1 MLIFIQTIIINLI
14 TTGTAT
20 KAFYKKQDSRADNP
34 PIIRDSGVKGC
45 KMDDYSRGYDGRY
58 DRPVSR
64 YHNDHSVHA
73 YGKRQSYSR
82 PYWRE
87 GVNGGHNSNRGLFKG
102 ETYYPSRSRL
112 SQTPPESINRTRR
125 PSPVLKYNS
134 LHFKEQYH
142 YFDPQVKK
150 LLHRGVMQ
158 TWQSES
164 LPKSGYV
171 IVQESQSAGKP
182 KAVLKA
188 RTPDQAAKDPRISAL
203 SNGSG
208 ATRVNALRK
217 ARRQLLRLPR
227 ITRDKHSV
235 GPPPPDEI
243 VVYPMVRDSQNTVPD
258 ALIKSYFS
266 TFGEIS
272 HFESFSDPS
281 NALPLYVYVIRYTG
295 PPGNLDAPYRAAYK
309 AAKTFENTHYFV
321 SGFKFVVA
329 LNIDHQSTKVVNTII
344 EENAKQALKLRRQ
357 VERQNVVKELPAG
370 PKTNVIPSDLEKVL
384 QGRPSLFVTKKIIAI
399 HGLNVED
406 FKIKLAKYRFS
417 RIIDHSSGFYIVF
430 NDISDAKACMYVE
443 SEVLTLSSRKRRKP
457 VVIRFSLKES
467 SSPTPARG
475 QHASHHSVKKEYAS
489 IEDIV
494 NTASESI
501 IQDLILALGR
511 DLKRR
516 IVGPT
521 VFDALSPQNYP
532 EILARKEEDEKK
544 KHELRLIA
552 AATKQEQQSKSSTF
566 DIFNLYGAR
575 FSSKTHSK
583 KEHRRS
589 TKLGRGNLK
598 DSESDLTLV
607 KPMTHLLNED
617 SGTNTPSGL
626 ETQVEEAEVSS
637 SSEADDV
644 REGSENLEEPSSD
657 DFERPGKRAKH
668 ESSEATT
675 PEVDAEK
682 FVLSSS
688 RTDELMRI
696 SEKFRPTAS
705 ERPTMVYSPDLFDS
719 TGPISAV
726 DLRDAVKDDED
737 LTILRKVLKFENAD
751 TFDERETFK
760 LSSMLFEMSLASR
773 ENKKV
778 LALQNG
784 ANEVAFDDSLRSAAG
799 SFKAGGFRKIS
810 DRLKN
815 CYLPHRR
822 KLHQPLNTVYN
833 HQDGAEMHTE
843 AGRIDTDKPDSE
855 SHSSEITSSR
865 VNRAMN
871 RRFQQDIEAQ
881 KAMIGSESELLT
893 LNQLTK
899 RKKPVTFARSAIH
912 NWGLYALEPIA
923 AKEMIIEYVG
933 EILRQPVA
941 EMRERTYLKCGIGS
955 SYLFRVDE
963 STVIDATKKGGIARF
978 INHCCEPSCTAKIIR
993 VDGRKRIVIYA
1004 LRDIAAN
1011 EELTYDYKF
1020 EREMDDEER
1029 LPCHCG
1035 APSCKGYLN

>member
-1 MLIFIQTIIINLI
+1 
-14 TTGTAT
+14 
-20 KAFYKKQDSRADNP
+20 
-34 PIIRDSGVKGC
+34 
-45 KMDDYSRGYDGRY
+45 MDGYRRGRGGRF

-64 YHNDHSVHA
+64 YHNDYNSVPA
-73 YGKRQSYSR
+73 YGKRQNHNR
-82 PYWRE
+82 PPWRE
-87 GVNGGHNSNRGLFKG
+87 GVSGDHGNKRGLFMG
-102 ETYYPSRSRL
+102 ETYYPRRSKL
-112 SQTPPESINRTRR
+112 SETPSAAINATRR
-125 PSPVLKYNS
+125 PSPVLKYNNA
-134 LHFKEQYH
+134 HFQEQYH

-150 LLHRGVMQ
+150 LLHRGVMR
-158 TWQSES
+158 TWQSEN
-164 LPKSGYV
+164 LPKSGFV
-171 IVQESQSAGKP
+171 IVQDSQSTGKP
-182 KAVLKA
+182 RAVLKA
-188 RTPDQAAKDPRISAL
+188 RTPDRVATDPRTAHMGHGNEI
-203 SNGSG
+203 N
-208 ATRVNALRK
+208 RVHTFRK
-217 ARRQLLRLPR
+217 ARGQLLQLPR
-227 ITRDKHSV
+227 VVRDKHSV
-235 GPPPPDEI
+235 GPPPPNEI
-243 VVYPMVRDSQNTVPD
+243 VVYPMGSDAHNSVAD

-266 TFGEIS
+266 SFGEIS

-295 PPGNLDAPYRAAYK
+295 PPGNFDAPYKAAYK
-309 AAKTFENTHYFV
+309 AAKNFENTHYFV
-321 SGFKFVVA
+321 SGLKFAVA
-329 LNIDHQSTKVVNTII
+329 LNINHKSKNIVDAII
-344 EENAKQALKLRRQ
+344 EENAKQTLKIRRQ
-357 VERQNVVKELPAG
+357 VERQNIGKSLPAG
-370 PKTNVIPSDLEKVL
+370 PKATLIPSDLERVL
-384 QGRPSLFVTKKIIAI
+384 QGRPSLYVSKKIIAI
-399 HGLNVED
+399 HGLTIED
-406 FKIKLAKYRFS
+406 FKIKLAKYKFS
-417 RIIDHSSGFYIVF
+417 RIVRHESGFYIVF

-443 SEVLTLSSRKRRKP
+443 SDVLTLSSRRRRKP
-457 VVIRFSLKES
+457 VVIRFSLRES
-467 SSPTPARG
+467 TSPSLARD
-475 QHASHHSVKKEYAS
+475 QHEPHRSAKKEYTCT
-489 IEDIV
+489 EEIV
-494 NTASESI
+494 KAAAEII
-501 IQDLILALGR
+501 IQDLTLALSR

-516 IVGPT
+516 VVGPT
-521 VFDALSPQNYP
+521 VFDALSPQNFP

-544 KHELRLIA
+544 RHELRRIA
-552 AATKQEQQSKSSTF
+552 AATKQEQQSKSSAF

-575 FSSKTHSK
+575 FSSKTNSRK
-583 KEHRRS
+583 NQRKATIAES
-589 TKLGRGNLK
+589 GSMELPQ
-598 DSESDLTLV
+598 SDLKLV
-607 KPMTHLLNED
+607 KPMAHLLNDD
-617 SGTNTPSGL
+617 SGVSTPSVA
-626 ETQVEEAEVSS
+626 ETQVDEAETSS
-637 SSEADDV
+637 SSEADEL
-644 REGSENLEEPSSD
+644 REGSEILEEQFSD
-657 DFERPGKRAKH
+657 DSERSGKRAKH

-675 PEVDAEK
+675 PEADVEK

-688 RTDELMRI
+688 RTDELMKI
-696 SEKFRPTAS
+696 PEKYRPTAS
-705 ERPTMVYSPDLFDS
+705 EKPSTIFSPDLFDT

-737 LTILRKVLKFENAD
+737 LAVLRTLLKSESVHSI
-751 TFDERETFK
+751 DERKTFE
-760 LSSMLFEMSLASR
+760 LSSMLYAMSLASQ

-778 LALQNG
+778 FALQNG
-784 ANEVAFDDSLRSAAG
+784 ANDVAFNESLRSAAG
-799 SFKAGGFRKIS
+799 SFKAEGFKKIS

-822 KLHQPLNTVYN
+822 KLHQPLNTVYH
-833 HQDGAEMHTE
+833 HQDGTEAHTE
-843 AGRIDTDKPDSE
+843 AHRVDTEKPDSDG
-855 SHSSEITSSR
+855 HPSEISSSR

-881 KAMIGSESELLT
+881 KAIIGSESELLT

-923 AKEMIIEYVG
+923 AREMIIEYVG